1 MKKHCIFYLTAAIIL
16 LANISC
22 KNKNQQQNTI
32 VTEGTKNGILHFGN
46 QTEPEDLDPHIVTGV
61 PEFHILQSLFEG
73 LVTPDPR
80 DLQPQPGAAHSWDI
94 SEDNLVYTFHLCSDA
109 TWSNGEMVKA
119 SDFVFS
125 FQRILSPGLGSEYA
139 YMLYCI
145 ENAEKYHKGVL
156 KDFTRVGAHAPDDTT
171 LIIRLG
177 SPTPY
182 FMSLIMHDSW
192 YPVHPATILKF
203 GNIDSR
209 GTRWTRPEN
218 FVGNGAFRLAD
229 WQINKIISVV
239 KRTDHRDAQNVKLN
253 GINFYPIEN
262 NQTEERMFRNDELHV
277 TTNLPLQKIE
287 WYKNNAP
294 DLLHIDPYL
303 GTYYYICNT
312 TRPPLN
318 NKKLRK
324 ALALSIDRKS
334 LTVDILKGGQIP
346 AGSFTPP
353 NTAGYSFDPVVTFD
367 TIEAK
372 RLLSEAGFKSG
383 DSLPPISVLYNTS
396 ESHHIIAQAI
406 QQMWKR
412 YLGINVTLVN
422 QEWKVYLASKAKKE
436 YDIARMGW
444 IGDYNDPNSFLD
456 LWVTGGGNNSTGWS
470 SPVYDSLIQQAS
482 KSPDQAER
490 FHLFNQAESIF
501 LDELPAIPIYFYTNV
516 YLLKPSVKGWY
527 SNILNIHN
535 YKHLYLE

>member
-1 MKKHCIFYLTAAIIL
+1 MKKHSILFLTAAIAL
-16 LANISC
+16 LAISSC
-22 KNKNQQQNTI
+22 KNRDTI
-32 VTEGTKNGILHFGN
+32 VSEGNKTGILHFGN

-80 DLQPQPGAAHSWDI
+80 DLHPLPGAARSWDI
-94 SEDNLVYTFHLCSDA
+94 SADNLVYTFHLHSNG
-109 TWSNGEMVKA
+109 TWSNGESVKA
-119 SDFVFS
+119 GDFVFS

-145 ENAEKYHKGVL
+145 KNAENFHKGIL
-156 KDFTRVGAHAPDDTT
+156 KDFSQVGAVAVDDTT

-203 GNIDSR
+203 GKIDSR

-218 FVGNGAFRLAD
+218 FVGNGPFKLAD
-229 WQINKIISVV
+229 WQINKIIRVV
-239 KRTDHRDAQNVKLN
+239 KRQDYRDASVVKLN

-277 TTNLPLQKIE
+277 TTNLPLQKID
-287 WYKNNAP
+287 WYKQNAS
-294 DLLHIDPYL
+294 DVLHIDPYL
-303 GTYYYICNT
+303 GTYFYICNVN
-312 TRPPLN
+312 RPPLN

-324 ALALSIDRKS
+324 ALALAIDRKA
-334 LTVDILKGGQIP
+334 LVDDILKGGQIP

-353 NTAGYSFDPVVTFD
+353 NTAGYLFDPVVSFD

-372 RLLSEAGFKSG
+372 KLLAEAGFKTG
-383 DSLPPISVLYNTS
+383 DSLPPISVLYNTN
-396 ESHHIIAQAI
+396 ESHHITAQAI

-412 YLGINVTLVN
+412 YLGIKVTLVN
-422 QEWKVYLASKAKKE
+422 QEWKVYLSSKTKQE

-456 LWVTGGGNNSTGWS
+456 LWLTGGGNNNTGWS
-470 SPVYDSLIQQAS
+470 SPVYDSLVLQAS
-482 KSPDQAER
+482 KTADQTVRYR
-490 FHLFNQAESIF
+490 FFNQAESIF
-501 LDELPAIPIYFYTNV
+501 LDELPAIPIYFYSNV
-516 YLLKPSVKGWY
+516 YLLKPSVRGWY
-527 SNILNIHN
+527 SNILNMHN
-535 YKHLYLE
+535 FKFIYLE